1 MATNKD
7 RIEKL
12 ELEFQNLKRN
22 AKIKYGFRGQLS
34 GAEGDVR
41 QVSWERRVV
50 SGKGKGIHHMS
61 GENSSWHLNGSKG
74 SNGFAKLDFP
84 CYSGDDPIV

>member
-41 QVSWERRVV
+41 QVS
-50 SGKGKGIHHMS
+50 
-61 GENSSWHLNGSKG
+61 
-74 SNGFAKLDFP
+74 
-84 CYSGDDPIV
+84 